1 MLFEEEGD
9 QILLLVEKNKNVPKA
24 NRQLVN
30 SIMDL
35 LKTQGLQ
42 RDTKL
47 NTI

>member
-9 QILLLVEKNKNVPKA
+9 QILSLVEKNKNVPKA

-35 LKTQGLQ
+35 LKTQGLL